1 MAKNKQESL
10 ATGTGKAPS
19 TVPEQL
25 SCCWCLGPFFQHPE
39 MLSGAAV
46 PWSEQICMTEYCL
59 FDPQTAAL
67 EKEGLSTYGQSTLSC
82 STKNKMINLH
92 IKQVKIMPL
101 QELH

>member
-1 MAKNKQESL
+1 MAKNNQEGL
-10 ATGTGKAPS
+10 ATGKEHN

-59 FDPQTAAL
+59 FGLQTAAL
-67 EKEGLSTYGQSTLSC
+67 EKRKALACGESILVAAPR
-82 STKNKMINLH
+82 TK
-92 IKQVKIMPL
+92 
-101 QELH
+101 